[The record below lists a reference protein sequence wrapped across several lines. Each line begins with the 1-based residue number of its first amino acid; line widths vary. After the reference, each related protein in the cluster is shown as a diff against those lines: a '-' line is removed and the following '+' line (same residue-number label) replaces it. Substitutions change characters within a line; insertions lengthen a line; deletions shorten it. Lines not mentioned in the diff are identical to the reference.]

1 MSNQKFIFLIFLY
14 IFLNNLIGYGQNASS
29 QNYFLKDEN
38 YQASKSQLLKLYN
51 EDKADHQTA
60 YYLGRIA
67 MIEKAYDQAV
77 EYFQHASEL
86 QQQNSKYHFWLG
98 RAYGVQAMKANIFK
112 KAILAGRVKAE
123 MEKAVELDPENI
135 EARKNL
141 LQFYAMAPGV
151 MGGSEEKALAQA
163 DEIKKRNEV
172 EGILALGQIYLM
184 KKNYAEAEK
193 VYLEGLQKNNQY
205 EQLYGML
212 ALTYH
217 RKNEIPKAFETL
229 EKLIAIKPDYMNS
242 YAQIGL
248 LSASTGQQLELGITC
263 LNKYLSLYAKN
274 PEQGQYSKAWAY
286 HQLGIIYEE
295 QGQKD
300 QAKETYQLAL
310 ESDSDYKPAKKALE
324 RIKKNAPNQQK

>member
-1 MSNQKFIFLIFLY
+1 MRFFNLFLIIIFITLFLKFS
-14 IFLNNLIGYGQNASS
+14 IYGQNSS
-29 QNYFLKDEN
+29 SPNYFLEDEN
-38 YQASKSQLLKLYN
+38 YQASKSQLIKLYN
-51 EDKADHQTA
+51 VNKTDHQTA

-86 QQQNSKYHFWLG
+86 QPQNSKYHFWLG

-141 LQFYAMAPGV
+141 FQFYAMAPGV
-151 MGGSEEKALAQA
+151 MGGSDKKALAQA

-184 KKNYAEAEK
+184 KKNYLEAEK
-193 VYLEGLQKNNQY
+193 AFLYGLQKNNQN
-205 EQLYGML
+205 EQLYSML
-212 ALTYH
+212 AFTYQ
-217 RKNEIPKAFETL
+217 RQNQIPKAFETL
-229 EKLIAIKPDYMNS
+229 EKLIAQRPDYING
-242 YAQIGL
+242 YAQMGL
-248 LSASTGQQLELGITC
+248 LAGSTGKQLERGIIC

-274 PEQGQYSKAWAY
+274 PEEGQYSQAWTY
-286 HQLGIIYEE
+286 YRLGIIYEE
-295 QGQKD
+295 QGKEEM
-300 QAKETYQLAL
+300 AKESYRIAL
-310 ESDSDYKPAKKALE
+310 QKEADYKPANKALE
-324 RIKKNAPNQQK
+324 RINKKRP